1 MKDHPV
7 LKQILLAIAL
17 IAAPVAAFSAWEH
30 WFNPSPTQA
39 EAPNALGDMSA
50 FKTIV
55 TDVQTIAAKGD
66 LTGAAT
72 RITDLESAWDDA
84 EDKLRPLDEA
94 QWGGVDGKIDAALK
108 ALRATTPEA
117 AKVTDTLTALQTAL
131 DNPGAAVGSGGVQVV
146 SGIAV
151 TDAGGH
157 PISCEVML
165 KELASQLALKPN
177 PEATALQAKAT
188 ERCNADDDQ
197 HADAFSAQA
206 LALLR

>member
-1 MKDHPV
+1 MIR
-7 LKQILLAIAL
+7 QIFLAIIL
-17 IAAPVAAFSAWEH
+17 IAAPVGIFAAWEH
-30 WFNPSPTQA
+30 WVAPPTQQA
-39 EAPNALGDMSA
+39 SVPDALGDMSA

-55 TDVQTIAAKGD
+55 ADVQASVGAGD
-66 LTGAAT
+66 LAAAAS
-72 RITDLESAWDDA
+72 RITDLETAWDDG
-84 EDKLRPLDEA
+84 EEKLRPLDEA

-108 ALRATTPEA
+108 SLRIPSPQPASVTAALA
-117 AKVTDTLTALQTAL
+117 ALQTAL
-131 DNPGAAVGSGGVQVV
+131 DDPGAAVGTGGVQMV

-165 KELASQLALKPN
+165 GELASQLALKTN
-177 PEATALQAKAT
+177 PDATALQAKAT
-188 ERCNADDDQ
+188 ERCNADDDA

>member
-1 MKDHPV
+1 M
-7 LKQILLAIAL
+7 LRQILLAIAL
-17 IAAPVAAFSAWEH
+17 IAAPVAAFSAWAH
-30 WFNPSPTQA
+30 WFGPAPAQA
-39 EAPNALGDMSA
+39 AAANALGDMTA

-66 LTGAAT
+66 LPAAAT
-72 RITDLESAWDDA
+72 RITDLETAWDDA

-108 ALRATTPEA
+108 ALRAASPEPA
-117 AKVTDTLTALQTAL
+117 TVTDTLAALQTAL
-131 DNPGAAVGSGGVQVV
+131 DDPGAAMGAGGVQML

-165 KELASQLALKPN
+165 KELADQLATKPN
-177 PEATALQAKAT
+177 DAASALQIKAT

>member
-1 MKDHPV
+1 M
-7 LKQILLAIAL
+7 LKQILLATAL
-17 IAAPVAAFSAWEH
+17 IAAPVAGFSAWEL
-30 WFNPSPTQA
+30 WFGQTASQPPA
-39 EAPNALGDMSA
+39 ANALGDMTA

-55 TDVQTIAAKGD
+55 TDVQALASHD
-66 LTGAAT
+66 LPGAAT
-72 RITDLESAWDDA
+72 RITDLETAWDDA

-94 QWGGVDGKIDAALK
+94 QWGAVDGKIDTALK
-108 ALRATTPEA
+108 SLRSATPQAATVAEA
-117 AKVTDTLTALQTAL
+117 LTALQAAL
-131 DNPGAAVGSGGVQVV
+131 DNPAAATGSGGVQSVA
-146 SGIAV
+146 GIAV

-165 KELASQLALKPN
+165 KELAAQLNLKPN
-177 PEATALQAKAT
+177 ADAAALQAKAT

>member
-1 MKDHPV
+1 M
-7 LKQILLAIAL
+7 LRQILLAVAL
-17 IAAPVAAFSAWEH
+17 IAAPVAVFSAWEV
-30 WFNPSPTQA
+30 WVAPLPQLAS
-39 EAPNALGDMSA
+39 APNDLADMTP

-55 TDVQTIAAKGD
+55 TDVQASAAKGD
-66 LTGAAT
+66 LADAAT
-72 RITDLESAWDDA
+72 RITDLETAWDDG

-94 QWGGVDGKIDAALK
+94 QWGGLDGKIDAALK
-108 ALRATTPEA
+108 ALRATPPQA
-117 AKVTDTLTALQTAL
+117 ATVTETLAALQTAL
-131 DNPGAAVGSGGVQVV
+131 DDPGAAVGTGGVQMV

-165 KELASQLALKPN
+165 TELANQLALKPN
-177 PEATALQAKAT
+177 TEAASLQAKAT
-188 ERCNADDDQ
+188 ERCNADDDA

>member
-1 MKDHPV
+1 M

-39 EAPNALGDMSA
+39 EVPNGLGDMTA

-55 TDVQTIAAKGD
+55 TDVQAIAAKGD
-66 LTGAAT
+66 LPGAAT
-72 RITDLESAWDDA
+72 RITDLETAWDDG

-108 ALRATTPEA
+108 ALRAATPDA
-117 AKVTDTLTALQTAL
+117 VKVTDALAALQTAL
-131 DNPGAAVGSGGVQVV
+131 DNPGAAVGTGGLQVV

-165 KELASQLALKPN
+165 KELASQLTLKPSA
-177 PEATALQAKAT
+177 EAVALQAKAT

>member
-1 MKDHPV
+1 M

-39 EAPNALGDMSA
+39 EVPNALGDMTV

-55 TDVQTIAAKGD
+55 TDVQAIAAKGD
-66 LTGAAT
+66 LPGAAT
-72 RITDLESAWDDA
+72 RITDLETAWDDG

-108 ALRATTPEA
+108 ALRAATPDA
-117 AKVTDTLTALQTAL
+117 VKVTGTLAALQTAL
-131 DNPGAAVGSGGVQVV
+131 DNPGAAVGTGGLQVV

-165 KELASQLALKPN
+165 KELASQLTLKPSA
-177 PEATALQAKAT
+177 EAVALQAKAT

>member
-1 MKDHPV
+1 M
-7 LKQILLAIAL
+7 LKQILLAVAL
-17 IAAPVAAFSAWEH
+17 IAVPIAVFSGWEH
-30 WFNPSPTQA
+30 WFNP
-39 EAPNALGDMSA
+39 APAASAANALGDMSA

-55 TDVQTIAAKGD
+55 TDVQDIAAKGD
-66 LTGAAT
+66 LPGAAT
-72 RITDLESAWDDA
+72 RITDLETAWDDA

-108 ALRATTPEA
+108 SLRTATPVA
-117 AKVTDTLTALQTAL
+117 ATVTDTLAALQTAL
-131 DNPGAAVGSGGVQVV
+131 DNPGAAMGSGGVQSVQ
-146 SGIAV
+146 GIAV

-165 KELASQLALKPN
+165 KELSAQLALKPN
-177 PEATALQAKAT
+177 ADATALQAKAT

-197 HADAFSAQA
+197 HADDFSAQA